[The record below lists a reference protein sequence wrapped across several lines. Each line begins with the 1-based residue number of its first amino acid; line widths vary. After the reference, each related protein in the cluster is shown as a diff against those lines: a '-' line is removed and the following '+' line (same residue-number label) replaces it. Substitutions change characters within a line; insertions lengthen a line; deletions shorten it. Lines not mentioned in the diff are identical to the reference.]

1 MAQSAV
7 TIEFV
12 ALVADVTARTN
23 GGIGSAATTG
33 VTSTIAGSDGIDSSD
48 STQLSTGLHATLRAE
63 NRFHGQLAEARYVHA
78 FLVVLTIRYCKQT
91 LHAAITNSC
100 CRSDRT
106 CCRMRSLPGK
116 GFAPDS
122 LRVDVRQGAS
132 RTHCDLTLGNATWW
146 LGNDA

>member
-48 STQLSTGLHATLRAE
+48 STQLSTTQRRSARDAE
-63 NRFHGQLAEARYVHA
+63 GRESISRRTGRSKVRPRVSGRVDHQILQTDLARGNNQ
-78 FLVVLTIRYCKQT
+78 F
-91 LHAAITNSC
+91 
-100 CRSDRT
+100 
-106 CCRMRSLPGK
+106 MRS
-116 GFAPDS
+116 F
-122 LRVDVRQGAS
+122 
-132 RTHCDLTLGNATWW
+132 
-146 LGNDA
+146 